1 MVNNFIEDP
10 VMSIL
15 GLVIVPII
23 GAVIYIYYD
32 RKNKKSQ

>member
-23 GAVIYIYYD
+23 RG
-32 RKNKKSQ
+32 SHLHLL